1 MNYGELKTH
10 FTSMLNRRDLTATLR
25 DTFLQTGI
33 SRIQRELRAPFME
46 KTVLYTIGSTY
57 DGVEIPADYIALIAL
72 TIVDQETKLRRV
84 ELGQALESATRI
96 GEPQVFARQVG
107 KWVIGPTPV
116 EDDVVRIDYV
126 AEVEALENDEDENT
140 LTIIAPDLVT
150 YAALV
155 LAAEYYLD
163 RRLEYFETRYKDTLG
178 LIQAQA
184 SDDELNNAVMLPS
197 FYMVDDDC
205 G

>member
-1 MNYGELKTH
+1 MNYGELKTQ
-10 FTSMLNRRDLTATLR
+10 FTAMLNRRDLTATLR

-46 KTVLYTIGSTY
+46 KTVLYTVGSTY

-84 ELGQALESATRI
+84 DLGQALESATRI
-96 GEPQVFARQVG
+96 GPSEVFARQVG
-107 KWVIGPTPV
+107 KWVLGPVPV

-126 AEVEALENDEDENT
+126 AEVEALVNDEDENT
-140 LTIIAPDLVT
+140 LTIIAPDMVC
-150 YAALV
+150 YSALV

-184 SDDELNNAVMLPS
+184 MDDELSNAVMLPS

>member
-46 KTVLYTIGSTY
+46 KTVLYTVGSSY
-57 DGVEIPADYIALIAL
+57 DGIEIPADYIALIAL
-72 TIVDQETKLRRV
+72 TIVDQETKLIRV
-84 ELGQALESATRI
+84 DLGKALDAATRV

-107 KWVIGPTPV
+107 KWVIGPTPL

-126 AEVEALENDEDENT
+126 AEVEALVNDEDENT
-140 LTIIAPDLVT
+140 LSIIAPDLVT
-150 YAALV
+150 YAGLV
-155 LAAEYYLD
+155 LAAEYFLD
-163 RRLEYFETRYKDTLG
+163 RRLEYFEARYKDTLG

-184 SDDELNNAVMLPS
+184 HDDELSNAAMLPCT
-197 FYMVDDDC
+197 YYEDDYC